1 MRPSTLLLL
10 LLLMTTAIAASTSE
24 TAAGAWTETRFLG
37 ARAWQSR
44 QGGQL
49 AIVSEAR
56 CRLLYLG
63 AADGSLNLLSAPANP
78 PAADAS
84 DPSPNWGGHRFWL
97 GPQQRWVWPPLADW
111 EASPA
116 ASASA
121 AGAVL
126 TLTHPRGVSHY
137 PTLTREYAW
146 EGTRLRCTV
155 RWKDDGRAYYGMHV
169 VAVDAPAEISGQL
182 HRCQATPEGAVA
194 VRMDGFDTRGVVS
207 HPAAT
212 VAGDTLTLRSGAE
225 RPAKMGLSPQPL
237 RCARAS
243 GWSLVM
249 SPGPATGVPIG
260 ASDQGFLS
268 QVWVGLPR
276 VPFAELEQLSPFV
289 LGDTSGLCSSTCY
302 LEAIAP

>member
-1 MRPSTLLLL
+1 
-10 LLLMTTAIAASTSE
+10 MTTVFAASASE
-24 TAAGAWTETRFLG
+24 TAAGIWTETRFLG
-37 ARAWQSR
+37 SRAWQSR
-44 QGGQL
+44 QGSQL

-63 AADGSLNLLSAPANP
+63 AADGSLNLLSAPAEP
-78 PAADAS
+78 PAADS
-84 DPSPNWGGHRFWL
+84 SNPSPNWGGHRFWL
-97 GPQQRWVWPPLADW
+97 GPQQRWVWPPLAEW

-116 ASASA
+116 ASASTSA

-126 TLTHPRGVSHY
+126 TLTHPRTDSLY
-137 PTLTREYAW
+137 PALTRDYAW

-169 VAVDAPAEISGQL
+169 VAVEAPAEISAQL

-194 VRMDGFDTRGVVS
+194 VRMDGFDTQGVLS

-212 VAGDTLTLRSGAE
+212 TTGDTLILRSGAD
-225 RPAKMGLSPQPL
+225 RPAKVGLSPQPL

-249 SPGPATGVPIG
+249 SPGPTTGVPIG
-260 ASDQGFLS
+260 SSDQGFLS

-276 VPFAELEQLSPFV
+276 VPFAELEQLSPFL
-289 LGDTSGLCSSTCY
+289 LGDKSGHCSSTCY